1 MPLTR
6 SRRYHAGHRLALRS
20 GALGLA
26 AAEVIARRLTTLA
39 GDPHGD
45 HGPELRR
52 MVEEKVA
59 AGARA
64 GTAAAQAWLR
74 AMPLLAQAWAG
85 QMRREAALVRT
96 LMVPFPPRGAWPAEE
111 AARCAMGRIELVRLA
126 ADAAAGALL
135 AAIAPVHLAAGAN
148 VRRLRARR
156 PRIPA
161 KRPRRGGR

>member
-1 MPLTR
+1 MPHT
-6 SRRYHAGHRLALRS
+6 RRYHAGHRLALRS

-39 GDPHGD
+39 GNPHGD

-59 AGARA
+59 AGTRA
-64 GTAAAQAWLR
+64 GAAAAQTWVR
-74 AMPLLAQAWAG
+74 TIPLLAEAWAG
-85 QMRREAALVRT
+85 QMRREAALASAW
-96 LMVPFPPRGAWPAEE
+96 MVPFPPWTAWPAH
-111 AARCAMGRIELVRLA
+111 AVRCAMGRIELVRLT

-135 AAIAPVHLAAGAN
+135 AAVAPVHLAAGAN
-148 VRRLRARR
+148 VRRLRARHR
-156 PRIPA
+156 RVPA